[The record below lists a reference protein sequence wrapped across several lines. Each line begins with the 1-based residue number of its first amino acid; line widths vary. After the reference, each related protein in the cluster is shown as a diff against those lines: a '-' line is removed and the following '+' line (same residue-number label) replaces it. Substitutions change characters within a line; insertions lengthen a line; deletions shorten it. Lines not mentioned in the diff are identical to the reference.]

1 MLGAS
6 GAVGGEALST
16 LKGMPGVMAIT
27 LLNRRA
33 WPEATAPHVAVHV
46 VDVLDPTS
54 YRDHL
59 AGHGAAIC
67 TFGVGQPT
75 KVSHAELLA
84 IDKDAVIAFG
94 TACKQAGVKHFEL
107 LCSVAADPQ
116 SRNFY
121 LRTKGELR
129 EALVALNF
137 GRLSIFQPSVIITP
151 TNRYGWSQGL
161 TLAVYPA
168 LSHLMLGALSKF
180 RGIAVETLGH
190 AMAANLVTRG
200 DGTEILHWREFVAL
214 GGRSSRAS

>member
-1 MLGAS
+1 MCSSDLHLTGHRS
-6 GAVGGEALST
+6 AVCT
-16 LKGMPGVMAIT
+16 L
-27 LLNRRA
+27 
-33 WPEATAPHVAVHV
+33 
-46 VDVLDPTS
+46 
-54 YRDHL
+54 
-59 AGHGAAIC
+59 
-67 TFGVGQPT
+67 GVGQPT
-75 KVSHAELLA
+75 KVSRAELLA

-137 GRLSIFQPSVIITP
+137 ERLSIFQPSVIVTP

-168 LSHLMLGALSKF
+168 LSHLMLGSLSKF
-180 RGIAVETLGH
+180 RGITMETLGR
-190 AMAANLVTRG
+190 AMAANLVTRSSG
-200 DGTEILHWREFVAL
+200 PEILHWREFVVL
-214 GGRSSRAS
+214 GGRSGRGI